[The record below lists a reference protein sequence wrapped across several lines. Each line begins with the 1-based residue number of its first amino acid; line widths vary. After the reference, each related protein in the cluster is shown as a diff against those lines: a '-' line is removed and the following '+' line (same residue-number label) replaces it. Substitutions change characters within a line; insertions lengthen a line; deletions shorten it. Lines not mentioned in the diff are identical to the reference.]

1 MQLAPIGSALSCS
14 DIPRVKEVLLNLFL
28 FMCKMC
34 GCVLMRTHAYAQSH
48 VCHTCAGTHKGQR
61 QHHIP

>member
-1 MQLAPIGSALSCS
+1 MQLAPNGSVLPCS

-34 GCVLMRTHAYAQSH
+34 VCVLMRTHTYAQSH
-48 VCHTCAGTHKGQR
+48 VCHMCVGAHKGQR
-61 QHHIP
+61 